1 MKQVY
6 AINLEEGSLWSLHW
20 QSAQHVP
27 LHPVR
32 RLCFFFEGVLEAA
45 AEGAS
50 QSPWSQRGDCLLSGG
65 FLTLAIW
72 APWRRDCKVGQV
84 RLHPNR
90 TNACQQIIVRRGDGA
105 SWT

>member
-6 AINLEEGSLWSLHW
+6 AKSLKEGLLWSLHLW
-20 QSAQHVP
+20 SAQHVP
-27 LHPVR
+27 LRPVR
-32 RLCFFFEGVLEAA
+32 WLRVFFEGVLEVA

-50 QSPWSQRGDCLLSGG
+50 QSPWSQRGECLLSGG

-72 APWRRDCKVGQV
+72 APWRRDRKVGQV
-84 RLHPNR
+84 QLHPNR
-90 TNACQQIIVRRGDGA
+90 TTAHQQIIFHSGDGA